1 MKKLFAGLVAVL
13 ALAPVAANAASYT
26 AGQYVNF
33 AGNDQDAQ
41 NFRSENYDEWILNNS
56 GVGSLYIEDTTHT
69 DSEGNKYLK
78 VMSLVNNQFSDQ
90 SIFNEEGTA
99 LEVGAGSFIKDD
111 FFGDIAK
118 EVTKPYGYSSNGTD
132 VDITIAT
139 KEEVMKLLG
148 VSAVDENVA
157 VKGDIGAAFN
167 MLLDGKNAGTYYFFT
182 NTKDGTNKFFA
193 VEVIKTATTVTSIK
207 FVSTEAKTTNATVI
221 PVLEMNSAYVCS
233 GETEDEYACYECPSE
248 NNKTILSWFKK
259 GSQAAN
265 CKEVDK
271 PKSKCA
277 TSPKTGVDSYLI
289 PSAIVLGVCAIVL
302 TVLKRKDAFKAI

>member
-13 ALAPVAANAASYT
+13 ALAPVVANAASYT

-33 AGNDQDAQ
+33 AGTAEDAQ
-41 NFRSENYDEWILNNS
+41 NFRSENYDQWILDNS
-56 GVGSLYIEDTTHT
+56 GVGTLYIEDTTHT
-69 DSEGNKYLK
+69 DNEGNKYLK
-78 VMSLVNNQFSDQ
+78 VMSLVNNQFSEQ
-90 SIFNEEGTA
+90 SIFNGNE
-99 LEVGAGSFIKDD
+99 LDLSAGSFIKHD

-118 EVTKPYGYSSNGTD
+118 EVNKPYGYSSNGTD

-148 VSAVDENVA
+148 VSAVNENVA
-157 VKGDIGAAFN
+157 VQGDIGAAFN
-167 MLLDGKNAGTYYFFT
+167 MLLDGQLAGTYYFFT
-182 NTKDGTNKFFA
+182 NTKDGEDKFFA
-193 VEVIKTATTVTSIK
+193 VEVVKTDTTVTSIK
-207 FVSTEAKTTNATVI
+207 FVSTEAKTTKATVI

-233 GETEDEYACYECPSE
+233 GETKEEYACYECPSD

-289 PSAIVLGVCAIVL
+289 PSAIVLGVCGIVL